1 MAIDQHNPNL
11 KTELA
16 DFQES
21 IENTV
26 QIESFICQG
35 YLYRSNKEA
44 QKRVNETAA
53 FNVTRYSLFI
63 KKQFEGEKLPPT
75 KRAFEYHLA
84 CAFLQVSIWSSATE
98 ASVNEFLDPLQY
110 GWELDDGNLVGT
122 MTNLNIASLKVVEL
136 VACKCIKGN
145 INLISPLFYFFKRLC
160 RIYLI
165 FFAKDIDFS

>member
-1 MAIDQHNPNL
+1 M
-11 KTELA
+11 
-16 DFQES
+16 
-21 IENTV
+21 ENIV
-26 QIESFICQG
+26 QIESFICRG

-98 ASVNEFLDPLQY
+98 ASVNQFLDPLQY
-110 GWELDDGNLVGT
+110 GWELDDENLVGR
-122 MTNLNIASLKVVEL
+122 MTSQNIVPWEVVEL
-136 VACKCIKGN
+136 VACKCI
-145 INLISPLFYFFKRLC
+145 
-160 RIYLI
+160 
-165 FFAKDIDFS
+165 